1 MSVIEE
7 LADKL
12 AADAIEASEAAAA
25 AAPDQL
31 REKGGTVHIAT
42 AEESAALAAVMR
54 PAFDAAFAGDD
65 PDSQKMIELIQKLEN

>member
-1 MSVIEE
+1 MIQITFINNEHKV
-7 LADKL
+7 
-12 AADAIEASEAAAA
+12 AS
-25 AAPDQL
+25 APDNSNLLRVSL

-65 PDSQKMIELIQKLEN
+65 PDSKKMVELIQKLEN